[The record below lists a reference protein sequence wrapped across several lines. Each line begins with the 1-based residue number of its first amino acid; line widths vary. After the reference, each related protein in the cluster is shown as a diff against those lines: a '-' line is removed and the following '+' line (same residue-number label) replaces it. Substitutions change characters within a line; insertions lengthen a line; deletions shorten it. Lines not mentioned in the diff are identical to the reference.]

1 MDSVITLINE
11 VGVPVAGLLGLG
23 WLLWQLLSKIMGTIE
38 QKIDAT
44 DASINAKQDAMEERI
59 TSKLD
64 AQHGMIVAL
73 IDRIRAVDNQT
84 IRQDILLKTLLG
96 EPNLIEI
103 DKVAKADR
111 DDQRKD

>member
-44 DASINAKQDAMEERI
+44 DASINAKQDVMEERI

-96 EPNLIEI
+96 VPNLIEI

>member
-1 MDSVITLINE
+1 
-11 VGVPVAGLLGLG
+11 
-23 WLLWQLLSKIMGTIE
+23 MGTIE

-96 EPNLIEI
+96 VPNLIEI
-103 DKVAKADR
+103 DKVAKAER